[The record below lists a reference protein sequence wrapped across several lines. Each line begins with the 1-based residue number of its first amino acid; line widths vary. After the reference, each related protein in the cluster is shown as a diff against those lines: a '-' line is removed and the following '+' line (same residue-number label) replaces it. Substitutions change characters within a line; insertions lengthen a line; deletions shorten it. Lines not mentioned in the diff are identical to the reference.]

1 MRRLRQWLGNP
12 WARWATIVV
21 VSACLVVV
29 GVVVGWRLA
38 GATKAETD
46 LGRVSMDIVPSLR
59 GEATAYVP
67 LADWGFRADAFDAPF
82 EIKAE
87 LRSLDRA
94 ALGEAAGG
102 DLSVLSATEAALE
115 SGARD
120 AALRALLWGLG
131 VSLLLLVAATLI
143 WRGLRPRWALLAVGG
158 SMALLG
164 LGATAASAVLTFDAA
179 AFQSPTYFARGA
191 ELRRILEVASD
202 EQVRSRYGSDFTSIL
217 RSVGAVLSEGGDVA
231 PDTREIYLASDL
243 HGNPLVVR
251 PISDSVGNAPLLLA
265 GDFGQRG
272 SEAESALIAPRA
284 AALSDEVIAV
294 AGNHDSAGI
303 MEALSEQGVTVL
315 GESGGPDITEVE
327 GLKVAGYADPLEW
340 RGEGDPVDRPVT
352 FGDLPDPEAAFE
364 GAADDLERWFEEL
377 PRPDLVM
384 VHQNELAQELAARL
398 FEQGRQA
405 PLTIV
410 TGHDHEPHVDR
421 YGDVVVVDGGSVGA
435 NGPYD
440 AGREPIGLAGMHFP
454 TESAALRSVDLIA
467 IEPFS
472 GQAQASRVVIDA
484 LCSGSARCTVEPG
497 SLEGEAPPD

>member
-1 MRRLRQWLGNP
+1 M
-12 WARWATIVV
+12 
-21 VSACLVVV
+21 
-29 GVVVGWRLA
+29 
-38 GATKAETD
+38 
-46 LGRVSMDIVPSLR
+46 
-59 GEATAYVP
+59 
-67 LADWGFRADAFDAPF
+67 
-82 EIKAE
+82 
-87 LRSLDRA
+87 
-94 ALGEAAGG
+94 
-102 DLSVLSATEAALE
+102 
-115 SGARD
+115 
-120 AALRALLWGLG
+120 
-131 VSLLLLVAATLI
+131 
-143 WRGLRPRWALLAVGG
+143 
-158 SMALLG
+158 
-164 LGATAASAVLTFDAA
+164 LTFDAA

-191 ELRRILEVASD
+191 ELRRILEVAED

-217 RSVGAVLSEGGDVA
+217 RSVGAVLSEGGEAA

-251 PISDSVGNAPLLLA
+251 PISDSVGDAPLLLA

-272 SEAESALIAPRA
+272 SEAETALIAPRA
-284 AALSDEVIAV
+284 AALSDEVVAV

-303 MEALSEQGVTVL
+303 MAALAEEGVTVL
-315 GESGGPDITEVE
+315 GEPDGPNSVEVD
-327 GLKVAGYADPLEW
+327 GLEVAGYADPLAW

-364 GAADDLERWFEEL
+364 GAADELERWFDEL
-377 PRPDLVM
+377 RSRPDVVI

-398 FEQGRQA
+398 FERGRQA

-410 TGHDHEPHVDR
+410 TGHDHEAHVDR

-454 TESAALRSVDLIA
+454 AESTSLRSVDLIA

-484 LCSGSARCTVEPG
+484 MCAGSDRCTFEPG
-497 SLEGEAPPD
+497 SLDGEAPAD